1 MKYCNKNVYICD
13 RWEFYLYYSICTHFY
28 SLLHGIKYV
37 TLHTIKKGSFL
48 SKQNVF
54 FFFSF
59 TAMFQRRTY
68 KKCNCVTHHQAKRE

>member
-1 MKYCNKNVYICD
+1 MFIFVTAGNFIYIVQFVPIFIRFYMVLLCYTTYCQKKVPFYQNKLI
-13 RWEFYLYYSICTHFY
+13 I
-28 SLLHGIKYV
+28 
-37 TLHTIKKGSFL
+37 
-48 SKQNVF
+48 